1 MPRPEKLTEEQEW
14 FLSLLDLKFKEHEA
28 RMRGLLN
35 LRPQDE
41 HQLHLNELQLNPVDH
56 DPSSNGNVLNEMDA
70 IEAEKLAD
78 VEEDPEESKTPS
90 KLTRSGSNRVTKF
103 GSSYVMSEIDQP
115 DPPIKSFVKGP
126 LDLWMAMVVII
137 NLTMMAA
144 ATQSTGH
151 SADVALG
158 LASGSTWGLTEQ
170 GFETA
175 ELIFYFIYV
184 TDVLVRMCILRSEW
198 YFDNREGWMYM
209 NFFDLL
215 LVSVHT
221 FEIVLL
227 PVLASGDSDQRAST
241 IRVIKLLRVVRTL
254 RIVKTV
260 ALFRQLRLLVATCVA
275 SIGALFWSMVLL
287 FMLKI
292 GFALVMAQALQ
303 GFVLDDNAN
312 MDTRLEVNNL
322 YGSFSKALYTT
333 FEITHSGSWPS
344 RVRPVIEKVSPW
356 YSIPFLAYITLV
368 VFAVIRIVTALFLKE
383 TLASAAN
390 DADMQMDEL
399 RGKSKDYQ
407 RKLEELFRAADTDDN
422 GTLSATEFV
431 EAMSLPS
438 VQHYMQ
444 VLEVKIQDC
453 RPLFDILDDGDGRI
467 TIPEF
472 CKGLMQLKGQAR
484 ALDIVMLQ
492 RENKKVLLE
501 CQEISRMLYQW
512 ISNK

>member
-184 TDVLVRMCILRSEW
+184 TDVLVRICILRSEW

-227 PVLASGDSDQRAST
+227 PVCLISDSVCLMRFGLNRKKTRYLPECTKSVK
-241 IRVIKLLRVVRTL
+241 IPL
-254 RIVKTV
+254 RIHAWHIFYLYVYDYV
-260 ALFRQLRLLVATCVA
+260 PN
-275 SIGALFWSMVLL
+275 
-287 FMLKI
+287 KI
-292 GFALVMAQALQ
+292 Q
-303 GFVLDDNAN
+303 
-312 MDTRLEVNNL
+312 
-322 YGSFSKALYTT
+322 K
-333 FEITHSGSWPS
+333 
-344 RVRPVIEKVSPW
+344 
-356 YSIPFLAYITLV
+356 TLV
-368 VFAVIRIVTALFLKE
+368 GF
-383 TLASAAN
+383 S
-390 DADMQMDEL
+390 
-399 RGKSKDYQ
+399 
-407 RKLEELFRAADTDDN
+407 
-422 GTLSATEFV
+422 EF
-431 EAMSLPS
+431 E
-438 VQHYMQ
+438 Y
-444 VLEVKIQDC
+444 IY
-453 RPLFDILDDGDGRI
+453 I
-467 TIPEF
+467 
-472 CKGLMQLKGQAR
+472 
-484 ALDIVMLQ
+484 
-492 RENKKVLLE
+492 
-501 CQEISRMLYQW
+501 
-512 ISNK
+512 

>member
-1 MPRPEKLTEEQEW
+1 MDKNPPLAPPIWVMPRPEKLTEEQEW

-56 DPSSNGNVLNEMDA
+56 DPSGNGNVLNEMDA

-227 PVLASGDSDQRAST
+227 PVCLISDSDCLMSFGLNRNK
-241 IRVIKLLRVVRTL
+241 IR
-254 RIVKTV
+254 
-260 ALFRQLRLLVATCVA
+260 
-275 SIGALFWSMVLL
+275 
-287 FMLKI
+287 
-292 GFALVMAQALQ
+292 
-303 GFVLDDNAN
+303 
-312 MDTRLEVNNL
+312 
-322 YGSFSKALYTT
+322 Y
-333 FEITHSGSWPS
+333 
-344 RVRPVIEKVSPW
+344 
-356 YSIPFLAYITLV
+356 
-368 VFAVIRIVTALFLKE
+368 
-383 TLASAAN
+383 
-390 DADMQMDEL
+390 
-399 RGKSKDYQ
+399 
-407 RKLEELFRAADTDDN
+407 
-422 GTLSATEFV
+422 
-431 EAMSLPS
+431 LPACTK
-438 VQHYMQ
+438 Y
-444 VLEVKIQDC
+444 
-453 RPLFDILDDGDGRI
+453 
-467 TIPEF
+467 
-472 CKGLMQLKGQAR
+472 
-484 ALDIVMLQ
+484 
-492 RENKKVLLE
+492 
-501 CQEISRMLYQW
+501 
-512 ISNK
+512 